1 MSNQEF
7 AKFVAGFVILC
18 NEHNPTQEDVL
29 RALTVV
35 LNGRRSK
42 EKPRKG

>member
-7 AKFVAGFVILC
+7 AEFVAGFVILC
-18 NEHNPTQEDVL
+18 NAHNPTQEDVL

-35 LNGRRSK
+35 LNGEGRRSK
-42 EKPRKG
+42 KKS